1 MAEILS
7 FKAAV
12 KKRENKKQLLDE
24 LKERTMDAA
33 GLAAEELVEQ
43 WCDAFEA
50 RDIDGLIAR
59 RLGVHPDVYVSDLN
73 KISSLEAHVGI
84 ELMQLS
90 SPYSFVNDGIQ
101 NDEGWMVT
109 FWVADAEKVMPDYD
123 DGQDADSSSRAF
135 MSPEM
140 DTENFAR
147 VFAVLM
153 YHDISKIIR
162 DAVVEHD
169 RILGLPTG
177 R

>member
-1 MAEILS
+1 MADILS
-7 FKAAV
+7 FKAAA
-12 KKRENKKQLLDE
+12 KKRDNKKQSLDE
-24 LKERTMDAA
+24 LKERTMDLA
-33 GLAAEELVEQ
+33 GQAAEELIEQ

-59 RLGVHPDVYVSDLN
+59 RLGVHPDAYISDLN

-90 SPYSFVNDGIQ
+90 SPNSFVNDGIQ

-109 FWVADAEKVMPDYD
+109 FWVKHAELVMPDYD
-123 DGQDADSSSRAF
+123 DEQDADSSSRAF

-140 DTENFAR
+140 DTEHFAR
-147 VFAVLM
+147 VFAVMM

-162 DAVVEHD
+162 DAVVEYG
-169 RILGLPTG
+169 RILGLPP